1 MHSETSDGAILFV
14 FGDEAAVAASKAAEA
29 TEVPKP
35 DPEPEAV
42 PEAAYEAAR
51 AEKVHEGAA
60 ATGVKHSHYDQCQF
74 WYQEFQL
81 DASFQVNLHID
92 MCISQILTACKLLE
106 LKPCI
111 AHEDST

>member
-35 DPEPEAV
+35 DPEPEAI

-81 DASFQVNLHID
+81 DASFQVK
-92 MCISQILTACKLLE
+92 LT
-106 LKPCI
+106 
-111 AHEDST
+111 H